1 MAVNK
6 NFVVRNGLE
15 VSENL
20 IYADDQQRRI
30 GVGIITARYQ
40 LDVVGGIG
48 ATNVTS
54 TGSVV
59 TGLSTSNNNQID
71 GYISVGGT
79 FGTNGQLLAST
90 GGGLEWFSLPA
101 VREEYLFEATEG
113 QTTFTGLSYTA
124 GLIDVFVNGVKLLSE
139 DKGGQLKE
147 FTASNGSSVVLT
159 TPAVSGAIVEAIA
172 YGTIA
177 AGVGTTTTGISGVT
191 IQDSGVQ
198 IGPTETV
205 KTINFV
211 GASVSTFTALGLGVT
226 VTLTGGGGGA
236 GLWKLNPA
244 AGIHTDKK
252 VGITTDTPRVELEV
266 GNIGAA
272 GTAVIINGDLRVTG
286 IVTIGAGGT
295 TYGFDG
301 ISGIVSAHSYFG
313 DGSNLTGLSSVSL
326 ATTSFGLLG
335 SPSITVSNV
344 NSASGIA
351 TINNVTIGSG
361 NTELI
366 VNGDARVTGI
376 LTIGTSSIT
385 LDGQNDRII
394 VGTALTLSQSGDAD
408 FVGVVTS
415 FGGFSGDITGNVTG
429 NITGDLTGNIV
440 SGIMT
445 GNVVGLAS
453 TAAEIHV
460 MADNT
465 SGTTMHPLF
474 VSSAGIHTAL
484 VDNTFLYTPSTN
496 TLSAG
501 VFDGTIDGAS
511 LTGTINN
518 ARLPAS
524 ISVAS
529 SITATDFYGN
539 ATTLTG
545 VTVVG
550 LGTTGTTFLKD
561 INATGI
567 ATLNRFEVVSGI
579 VTATAGLVTYYG
591 DTSRTVEG
599 NWNLGAD
606 PGNGYYSFTGVG
618 LTDSITS
625 RNATFYLK
633 KGKRY
638 EFENDIGAHPFF
650 IKTFESLGITGTTGR
665 YDNGVTNNGAS
676 SGIIAFDVPFNAPD
690 KLVYQCSAHAAMG
703 GTIFL
708 TGGDTSTLVDFDSGI
723 NVTGVS
729 TFNSDLTCAGI
740 TTITSQ
746 SLFAKQLTLSGVS
759 TFFGNINA
767 DGDLDVDGHAELDQ
781 LNVTGVSTFA
791 GITTVTSE
799 SFFTKQLSV
808 AGVSTFAGITTVTS
822 QSFFAKQLSVAGV
835 STFVGVTT
843 FSADVSV
850 GINTSVGVIL
860 TSPNGTAYRLVVAN
874 DGTLSTAA
882 V

>member
-30 GVGIITARYQ
+30 GVGIITARYD
-40 LDVVGGIG
+40 LDVIGGIG

-54 TGSVV
+54 EGSVV
-59 TGLSTSNNNQID
+59 TGLSTSNNHEID

-79 FGTNGQLLAST
+79 TGTNGQYLIST
-90 GGGLEWFSLPA
+90 GQGLQWFSLPA
-101 VREEYLFEATEG
+101 VREEYIFSAAEG
-113 QTTFTGLSYTA
+113 QTTFSSGVSYTP
-124 GLIDVFVNGVKLLSE
+124 GLVDVFVNGVKLLAE
-139 DKGGQLKE
+139 PRGGTPKE
-147 FTASNGSSVVLT
+147 FTADDGSSIVLT
-159 TPAVSGAIVEAIA
+159 TPAVKDAIIEIIA
-172 YGTIA
+172 YGTSSV
-177 AGVGTTTTGISGVT
+177 GVGTTATGIAGVT
-191 IQDSGVQ
+191 IQEDSTQ
-198 IGPTETV
+198 IGPTGTI
-205 KTINFV
+205 KTLNFV
-211 GASVSTFTALGLGVT
+211 GASVSTFNALGLGVT
-226 VTLTGGGGGA
+226 INIGSGGAGA
-236 GLWKLNPA
+236 GLWELNSGV
-244 AGIHTDKK
+244 GIHTNKK
-252 VGITTDTPRVELEV
+252 VGITTDLPRVELEV

-286 IVTIGAGGT
+286 IVTIGVGGT

-301 ISGIVSAHSYFG
+301 ISGIVSAHSFFG

-335 SPSITVSNV
+335 SPSITVSDI

-361 NTELI
+361 NTDLI
-366 VNGDARVTGI
+366 VNGDARITGI
-376 LTIGTSSIT
+376 LTIGTSSLT
-385 LDGQNDRII
+385 LDGSNNQIV
-394 VGTALTLSQSGDAD
+394 VGTAVTLSETGDAD

-415 FGGFSGDITGNVTG
+415 FGGFSGSLTGDVTGNV
-429 NITGDLTGNIV
+429 TGDLTGNIV

-460 MADNT
+460 MSDNT

-496 TLSAG
+496 TISAG
-501 VFDGTIDGAS
+501 VFDGTMDGAS

-518 ARLPAS
+518 ARLPSS

-529 SITATDFYGN
+529 SITAGSFFGDGTN
-539 ATTLTG
+539 LTG
-545 VTVVG
+545 YTVPGINTEGSSSFNNVSITG
-550 LGTTGTTFLKD
+550 VSTLGTL
-561 INATGI
+561 
-567 ATLNRFEVVSGI
+567 EVASGI
-579 VTATAGLVTYYG
+579 VTATSGLVIYYG

-599 NWNLGAD
+599 NWNVDAGVAND
-606 PGNGYYSFTGVG
+606 YYSFTGVG
-618 LTDSITS
+618 FTDGITS

-638 EFENDIGAHPFF
+638 EFENDIGAHPFY
-650 IKTFESLGITGTTGR
+650 IKTFESLGITGTDGR
-665 YDNGVTNNGAS
+665 YDNGVTNNGAT

-690 KLVYQCSAHAAMG
+690 KLAYQCSSHAAMG

-708 TGGDTSTLVDFDSGI
+708 TGGDTSTLVDFDAGI

-729 TFNSDLTCAGI
+729 TFAN
-740 TTITSQ
+740 
-746 SLFAKQLTLSGVS
+746 KV
-759 TFFGNINA
+759 NA
-767 DGDLDVDGHAELDQ
+767 DAGLEVTGGVLTANSNIDTNAVRRIGHTNTRLALPANDEISLQNSSGSILRVKDDRVGINSVTPRSELDVRG
-781 LNVTGVSTFA
+781 NVMVS
-791 GITTVTSE
+791 GI
-799 SFFTKQLSV
+799 
-808 AGVSTFAGITTVTS
+808 
-822 QSFFAKQLSVAGV
+822 

-850 GINTSVGVIL
+850 GVDTSVGVIL

>member
-30 GVGIITARYQ
+30 GVGIITARYD
-40 LDVVGGIG
+40 LDVIGGIG
-48 ATNVTS
+48 ATTVTS
-54 TGSVV
+54 EGSVV
-59 TGLSTSNNNQID
+59 TGLSTSNNNKID

-79 FGTNGQLLAST
+79 TGTNGQYLIST
-90 GGGLEWFSLPA
+90 GQGLQWFSLPA
-101 VREEYLFEATEG
+101 VREEYIFAAAEG
-113 QTTFTGLSYTA
+113 QTTFSSGVSYTP
-124 GLIDVFVNGVKLLSE
+124 GLVDVFVNGVKLLATNQG
-139 DKGGQLKE
+139 DTPKE
-147 FTASNGSSVVLT
+147 FTADDGSSVVLT
-159 TPAVSGAIVEAIA
+159 TPAVKDAIVEIIA
-172 YGTIA
+172 YGTSSV
-177 AGVGTTTTGISGVT
+177 GVGTTATGIAGLT
-191 IQDSGVQ
+191 IQEDSTQ
-198 IGPTETV
+198 IGPTGTV
-205 KTINFV
+205 KTLNFV
-211 GASVSTFTALGLGVT
+211 GASVSTFNSLGLGVT
-226 VTLTGGGGGA
+226 ISIGGA
-236 GLWKLNPA
+236 AAGTGLWELNSGV
-244 AGIHTDKK
+244 GIHTDNK
-252 VGITTDTPRVELEV
+252 VGITTDLPRVELEV

-286 IVTIGAGGT
+286 IVTIGVGGT

-335 SPSITVSNV
+335 SPSITVSDI
-344 NSASGIA
+344 NSTSGIA

-361 NTELI
+361 NTDLI
-366 VNGDARVTGI
+366 VNGDARITGI
-376 LTIGTSSIT
+376 LTIGTSSLT
-385 LDGQNDRII
+385 LDGSNNQIV
-394 VGTALTLSQSGDAD
+394 VGTAVTLSETGDAD

-415 FGGFSGDITGNVTG
+415 FGGFSGSLTGDVTGNV
-429 NITGDLTGNIV
+429 TGDLTGNIV

-445 GNVVGLAS
+445 GTVVGLAS

-460 MADNT
+460 MSDNT

-496 TLSAG
+496 TISAG
-501 VFDGTIDGAS
+501 VFDGTMDGAS

-518 ARLPAS
+518 ARLPSS

-529 SITATDFYGN
+529 SITAANFFGDGTN
-539 ATTLTG
+539 LTG
-545 VTVVG
+545 YTVPGINTEGSSGFNNVSITG
-550 LGTTGTTFLKD
+550 VSTLGRL
-561 INATGI
+561 
-567 ATLNRFEVVSGI
+567 EVASGI
-579 VTATAGLVTYYG
+579 VTATSGLVTYYG

-599 NWNLGAD
+599 NWNVDAGV
-606 PGNGYYSFTGVG
+606 GNDYYSFTGVG
-618 LTDSITS
+618 FTDGITS

-638 EFENDIGAHPFF
+638 EFENDIGAHPFY

-665 YDNGVTNNGAS
+665 YDNGVTNNGAT

-690 KLVYQCSAHAAMG
+690 KLSYQCSAHAAMG

-708 TGGDTSTLVDFDSGI
+708 TGGDASTLVDFDAGI

-729 TFNSDLTCAGI
+729 TFNSDLTCAGV
-740 TTITSQ
+740 TTVTSQ
-746 SLFAKQLTLSGVS
+746 SFFAKQLTLSGVS
-759 TFFGNINA
+759 TFFGNIDA

-791 GITTVTSE
+791 GITTVTSQ
-799 SFFTKQLSV
+799 SFFTKQMSV
-808 AGVSTFAGITTVTS
+808 S
-822 QSFFAKQLSVAGV
+822 GV

-850 GINTSVGVIL
+850 GVDTSVGVIL
-860 TSPNGTAYRLVVAN
+860 TSPNGTPYRLVVAN

>member
-20 IYADDQQRRI
+20 LYVDDQLRRV
-30 GVGIITARYQ
+30 GVGIITARHE
-40 LDVVGGIG
+40 LDVIGGIG
-48 ATNVTS
+48 ATNITS
-54 TGSVV
+54 TGSII
-59 TGLSTSNNNQID
+59 TGFSTSNNNQID
-71 GYISVGGT
+71 GYLSVGGT
-79 FGTNGQLLAST
+79 FGTNGQLLKST

-113 QTTFTGLSYTA
+113 QTTFSGVSYTQ
-124 GLIDVFVNGVKLLSE
+124 GLVDVFVNGVKLLADDLS
-139 DKGGQLKE
+139 GPLNQVKE
-147 FTASNGSSVVLT
+147 FTADTGTTIVLT
-159 TPAVSGAIVEAIA
+159 TPAVKGAIVEVIA
-172 YGTIA
+172 YGVVA
-177 AGVGTTTTGISGVT
+177 AGVGTTATGISGLT
-191 IQDSGVQ
+191 IQDGGVQ
-198 IGPTETV
+198 IGPSGNV

-211 GASVSTFTALGLGVT
+211 GASVSTFSSLGLGVT

-252 VGITTDTPRVELEV
+252 VGITTDTPRVALEV

-272 GTAVIINGDLRVTG
+272 GTAVIVNGDLRVTG

-335 SPSITVSNV
+335 SPSITVSNIK
-344 NSASGIA
+344 SASGITTLA
-351 TINNVTIGSG
+351 NVTIGSG
-361 NTELI
+361 NTDLI
-366 VNGDARVTGI
+366 VNGDARITGI
-376 LTIGTSSIT
+376 LTIGTSSLT
-385 LDGQNDRII
+385 LDGSNNQIV
-394 VGTALTLSQSGDAD
+394 VGTSLTLSQSGDAD

-415 FGGFSGDITGNVTG
+415 FGGFSGSLTGNV
-429 NITGDLTGNIV
+429 TGDLTGNIV

-460 MADNT
+460 MADNS
-465 SGTTMHPLF
+465 SGENHHLLFTTGT
-474 VSSAGIHTAL
+474 GIHTAL
-484 VDNTFLYTPSTN
+484 SDNTLLYVPGTN

-501 VFDGTIDGAS
+501 VFDGTLNSSG

-518 ARLPAS
+518 ARLPSS

-529 SITATDFYGN
+529 SITAGSFFGDGTN
-539 ATTLTG
+539 LTG
-545 VTVVG
+545 YTVPGINTEGSSGFNNVSITG
-550 LGTTGTTFLKD
+550 VSTLGRL
-561 INATGI
+561 
-567 ATLNRFEVVSGI
+567 EVASGI
-579 VTATAGLVTYYG
+579 VTATSGLVTYYG

-599 NWNLGAD
+599 NWNVDAGV
-606 PGNGYYSFTGVG
+606 GNDYYSFTGVG
-618 LTDSITS
+618 FTDGITS
-625 RNATFYLK
+625 RNGTFYLK

-638 EFENDIGAHPFF
+638 EFENDIGAHPFY

-665 YDNGVTNNGAS
+665 YDNGVTNNGAT

-690 KLVYQCSAHAAMG
+690 KLAYQCSAHAAMG

-708 TGGDTSTLVDFDSGI
+708 TGGDTSTLVDFDAGI

-729 TFNSDLTCAGI
+729 TFAN
-740 TTITSQ
+740 
-746 SLFAKQLTLSGVS
+746 KV
-759 TFFGNINA
+759 NA
-767 DGDLDVDGHAELDQ
+767 DAGLEVSGSVLTANNSIDTNTVRRIGHTNTRLALPANNEISLQNASGSILRVKDDRVGINSVTPRSELDVRG
-781 LNVTGVSTFA
+781 NVMVS
-791 GITTVTSE
+791 GI
-799 SFFTKQLSV
+799 
-808 AGVSTFAGITTVTS
+808 
-822 QSFFAKQLSVAGV
+822 

-850 GINTSVGVIL
+850 GVDTSVGVIL
-860 TSPNGTAYRLVVAN
+860 TSPNGTPYRLVVAN